1 MSDGRD
7 RTPVVSAS
15 GVIAHAVKPKWL
27 AMLALVLA
35 VAAIFAAL
43 AQWQISSAIASLE
56 RANQNSI
63 SDASTPLGD
72 HLKPQTSLYERSIGA
87 SVTFEGVLDPADVEV
102 LPKRLQGMTDGW
114 WIIGRVHVSDDH
126 AGLVGDAADAA
137 SLPGL
142 AVAVAWASD
151 GATATAAAATLRE
164 QLATGAQE
172 ATTFSGTL
180 EYGQAPAAPDGGRD
194 PLGLEQMSPA
204 YLVNRWATPSPSAY
218 SAYVTLNSGV
228 ELPAGTEAIQ
238 RQLVNAGGQ
247 LNWLNI
253 FYAAEWIIFALFAFY
268 LWWRLVRDDYARTR
282 VIAPSQAELEAEIR
296 RERLRAL
303 RDAHGIA
310 APRNARDRSAA
321 HTDS

>member
-1 MSDGRD
+1 MSDGRE
-7 RTPVVSAS
+7 RTPAAS
-15 GVIAHAVKPKWL
+15 TRGIIAHAVKPKWL

-56 RANQNSI
+56 RANTNSI
-63 SDASTPLGD
+63 SDVPTPLGD
-72 HLKPQTSLYERSIGA
+72 HLKPQASLYERSIGA
-87 SVTFEGVLDPADVEV
+87 SVSFDGVLDPADIEV
-102 LPKRLQGMTDGW
+102 LPKRLQGTTDGW
-114 WIIGRVHVSDDH
+114 WIISRVHVSDDH
-126 AGLVGDAADAA
+126 AGLVGDASDTA

-142 AVAVAWASD
+142 AVALAWAPNE
-151 GATATAAAATLRE
+151 ATATSAAATLRE
-164 QLATGAQE
+164 QLAAGPHD
-172 ATTFSGTL
+172 ATSFSGAL
-180 EYGQAPAAPDGGRD
+180 EYGQAPAAPSGGRD

-228 ELPAGTEAIQ
+228 ELPVGTEAIQ
-238 RQLVNAGGQ
+238 RQLVNAGGE

-253 FYAAEWIIFALFAFY
+253 FYAAEWIIFAIFAFY
-268 LWWRLVRDDYARTR
+268 LWWRLVRDDYARER
-282 VIAPSQAELEAEIR
+282 VTAPSQAELEAEIR

-303 RDAHGIA
+303 RA
-310 APRNARDRSAA
+310 ARDGTAP